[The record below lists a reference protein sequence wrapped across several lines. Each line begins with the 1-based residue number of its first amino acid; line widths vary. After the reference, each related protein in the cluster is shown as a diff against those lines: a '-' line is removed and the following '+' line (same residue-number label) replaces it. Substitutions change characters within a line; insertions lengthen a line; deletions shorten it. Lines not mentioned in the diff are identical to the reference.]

1 MKILDYV
8 GMAPEPAEKPLRY
21 VMYVRKSSED
31 AEAQAKSLPD
41 QIAACK
47 EYARAKGLLVVGEPI
62 QESKSAKKSGN
73 RPLFLQML
81 KDIEKGKYDGI
92 LAWHPDRLSRNSLE
106 AGKIVDMVDNDT
118 IKDLKFPTLEFT
130 NDSSGKLLLNIMFA
144 MSKQYSEHLSESVQ
158 RGVDSNFAQG
168 KSSGVPKWGYNR
180 DEATGLYKPDNNFDF
195 IRHAW
200 DMVIAGATRQEA
212 LEYLQ
217 AHDVHRMTKLTR
229 KNKHPRRMDIGEHA
243 MTTIFRDPFYYG
255 VLVQAGHGIELKKV
269 DPNFKPMV
277 TEQEFMAVQAQTKE
291 RSRREIT
298 YFEPLRAAEKLFLPF
313 RHLILCHE
321 CGHYMVVSRSRGRR
335 GKYYMNARCM
345 YEGCPRN
352 PKGIRVGVILEDM
365 YAELS
370 KLHFTESQYEGF
382 VKNMHEYIDAKM
394 EDVLAQKRSLQAEKN
409 NKQHQID
416 ALAQQYADLGKDAPQ
431 AAKDRVKQQLNDRQV
446 EMTRLDDELTE
457 INEKIVDPSKL
468 KLTAEKF
475 LNPLNSLDLQ
485 MRAADMLQMDLLA
498 RKIFLNLE
506 IDQQKT
512 ILYRYKE
519 PFQTLISGPN
529 SGQITFGESG
539 GT

>member
-1 MKILDYV
+1 MKLLDYV

-47 EYARAKGLLVVGEPI
+47 EYARTKGLLVVGEPI

-180 DEATGLYKPDNNFDF
+180 DEATGLYKPDKNFDF

-431 AAKDRVKQQLNDRQV
+431 AAKDRVKQQLNDKQI
-446 EMTRLDDELTE
+446 EMTRLDDELTD

-485 MRAADMLQMDLLA
+485 MRATDMLQMDFLA
-498 RKIFLNLE
+498 RKIFLNPE
-506 IDQQKT
+506 KNEEMSKNKMQAF
-512 ILYRYKE
+512 YFSRRRSFVY
-519 PFQTLISGPN
+519 N
-529 SGQITFGESG
+529 
-539 GT
+539 

>member
-1 MKILDYV
+1 MKLLDYV

-47 EYARAKGLLVVGEPI
+47 EYARTKGLLVVGEPI
-62 QESKSAKKSGN
+62 QESKSAKRSGN

-431 AAKDRVKQQLNDRQV
+431 AAKDRVKQQLNDKQI
-446 EMTRLDDELTE
+446 EMTRLDDELTD

-529 SGQITFGESG
+529 SGQITFGEPG